1 MVLTKFGVYRKFLKH
16 MAERVLL
23 FFSNR
28 VRIFSA
34 LILLRSGD
42 ECQMNWQK
50 RHDCTFMKFGLL
62 GDISYDP

>member
-1 MVLTKFGVYRKFLKH
+1 

-23 FFSNR
+23 FFSSR